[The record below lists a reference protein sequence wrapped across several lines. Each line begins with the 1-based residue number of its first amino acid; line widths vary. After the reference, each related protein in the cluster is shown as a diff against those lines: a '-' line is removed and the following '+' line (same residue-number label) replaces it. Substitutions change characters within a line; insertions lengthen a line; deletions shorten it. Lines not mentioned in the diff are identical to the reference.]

1 MKNNFAWC
9 FDGVP
14 EENSLYLD
22 FKGIVV
28 EIPAIDLVFVK
39 AKKLLGEKV
48 YARFGAEFPI
58 RFDFLDTMNGGNLS
72 LQVHPIIDYI
82 QLQFSLFLTRLIDI
96 NAILEQ
102 QMLVF
107 RSIHN
112 LSLISF

>member
-1 MKNNFAWC
+1 MKVFGAVLGWKSMRFKKSKNNFAWC

-58 RFDFLDTMNGGNLS
+58 RFDF
-72 LQVHPIIDYI
+72 
-82 QLQFSLFLTRLIDI
+82 
-96 NAILEQ
+96 
-102 QMLVF
+102 
-107 RSIHN
+107 
-112 LSLISF
+112 